1 MQTAERPRHHKI
13 IQCALLT
20 AASIAI
26 GYLFLL
32 LPNFEFV
39 TASIFISGFLMGP
52 LYGLLIGLTAE
63 FLFSMFNPFGA
74 PSLPLLIAQVLS
86 MAVVG
91 WAGGMVGRTHWLDL
105 PAAVR
110 MAWFGLMGF
119 FCTLVFDM
127 LTTLSFAVFI
137 AGGDRRKMAMTFIS
151 GMVFYLVHLQVNTV
165 GFAVLVPVMLKRLK
179 RLL

>member
-1 MQTAERPRHHKI
+1 
-13 IQCALLT
+13 
-20 AASIAI
+20 
-26 GYLFLL
+26 
-32 LPNFEFV
+32 
-39 TASIFISGFLMGP
+39 
-52 LYGLLIGLTAE
+52 
-63 FLFSMFNPFGA
+63 LFSMFNPFGA

-151 GMVFYLVHLQVNTV
+151 GMVFYLVHLLVNTV
-165 GFAVLVPVMLKRLK
+165 GFAVLVPVLLKRLK